1 MDLTP
6 ILIFAIISVALYKIL
21 QLFVCRRERLAII
34 EKISDGI
41 SATRICEM
49 LKNKLGDFTTLRWGS
64 LAIGIGIGMLIS
76 AIVAFTSH
84 LDTSIADFYQYRQ
97 MLAGGII
104 ILCGGLGLI
113 TGYIIESK
121 QRKDAEK

>member
-6 ILIFAIISVALYKIL
+6 VFIFAIISVALYKIL

-49 LKNKLGDFTTLRWGS
+49 LKNQFGDYTTLRWGS
-64 LAIGIGIGMLIS
+64 LAIGFGIGMLIT
-76 AIVAFTSH
+76 AIVALTSNW
-84 LDTSIADFYQYRQ
+84 DTSIPHFYQYRQ

-113 TGYIIESK
+113 AGYIIESK